1 MRHRYRRTQRILH
14 FNGLLLQTLG
24 VVFLFPLIL
33 VAGYWGRYGDGP
45 VTAYAFAVP
54 AVASFVVGWVFRRV
68 FTGGTPGTA
77 GSMIICGLGWVFAS
91 AFGALPFVIALKAS
105 YLSGYFEAMSGF
117 TTTGITVFSG
127 LDQLPRS
134 ILFWRA
140 LTQWVGGIGILSF
153 FLVITF
159 KGGGAHHIYGAE
171 SHKIASTR
179 PVPGILH
186 TVKIL
191 WGIYGGFTLAGAVV
205 LALMKMHPFDALCH
219 ALASLSTGGFSP
231 HDASIAYYGQS
242 GHPHFKLIEY
252 TVTLLMMLGGI
263 NFLVHYRVLTRD
275 VKALWDNVEIRTWWR
290 FVAGFVMI
298 IMFDN
303 MIKTGMLAT
312 VFSHPGVIS
321 LSDVETVFRR
331 TSFQVTS
338 VLTTTGFSTQDI
350 GSAFFPALSR
360 QLFLAM
366 MVIGGCVGST
376 GGGFKVM
383 RVVILERLMLR
394 EIFKLRAPAKASK
407 ALIIDKRPVPAE
419 EAHRTAALFF
429 TWLLLI
435 GVGGGI
441 TALFSN
447 HGAFE
452 SLSGMFS
459 ALGNIGPCYISNADL
474 ITLSPVV
481 KITYIFGMLAGR
493 LEILPVLLI
502 FSRKAWR
509 G

>member
-1 MRHRYRRTQRILH
+1 MRHRYQRVQRILH

-24 VVFLFPLIL
+24 IVFLFPLLL
-33 VAGYWGRYGDGP
+33 VAGYWGRFGDGP
-45 VTAYAFAVP
+45 VTVYAFAVP
-54 AVASFVVGWVFRRV
+54 ALAAFAIGYLLRRV
-68 FTGGTPGTA
+68 FAGGTPGTA
-77 GSMIICGLGWVFAS
+77 GSMLICALGWIFAS
-91 AFGALPFVIALKAS
+91 AFGALPFVIAIKAS
-105 YLSGYFEAMSGF
+105 YLNGYFEAMSGF

-127 LDQLPRS
+127 LDDMPRS

-140 LTQWVGGIGILSF
+140 LTQWVGGLGILSF

-179 PVPGILH
+179 PVPGIQH

-191 WGIYGGFTLAGAVV
+191 WAIYGGFTLAGIAA
-205 LALMKMHPFDALCH
+205 LALMNMPPFDALCH
-219 ALASLSTGGFSP
+219 TLTALSTGGFSP
-231 HDASIAYYGQS
+231 HDASIAYYAET
-242 GHPHFKLIEY
+242 GHPHFRLIEY

-263 NFLVHYRVLTRD
+263 NFLVHYRVLTKD
-275 VKALWDNVEIRTWWR
+275 VKALWDNVEIRAWWR
-290 FVAGFVMI
+290 FVAGFIVV
-298 IMFDN
+298 IMLDH

-321 LSDVETVFRR
+321 LADVEAVFRR

-338 VLTTTGFSTQDI
+338 ILTTTGFGTQDI
-350 GSAFFPALSR
+350 GSSFFPALSR

-366 MVIGGCVGST
+366 MIIGGCVGST
-376 GGGFKVM
+376 GGGIKVM
-383 RVVILERLMLR
+383 RVVILERLMFR
-394 EIFKLRAPAKASK
+394 ELFKLRAPAKAMRG
-407 ALIIDKRPVPAE
+407 LVIDRQPVPDD

-429 TWLLLI
+429 TWLALI
-435 GVGGGI
+435 AVGGGI

-447 HGAFE
+447 QGALE

-459 ALGNIGPCYISNADL
+459 ALGNIGPCYISNADM
-474 ITLSPVV
+474 TALSPVV
-481 KITYIFGMLAGR
+481 KVTYVFGMLAGR